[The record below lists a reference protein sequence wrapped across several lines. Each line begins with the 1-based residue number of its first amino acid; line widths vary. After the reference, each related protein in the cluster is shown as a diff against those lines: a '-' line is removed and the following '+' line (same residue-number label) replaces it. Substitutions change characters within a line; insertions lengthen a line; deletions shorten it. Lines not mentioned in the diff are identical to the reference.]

1 MRKNMYEVKRIVIA
15 LSLTGVFVAKSQA
28 QMLIG
33 TQGMM
38 NTPTA
43 DMKEA
48 GTFVGGV
55 SYVPQEMD
63 MAPGNYNTGIYYI
76 SFTPFKWMEC
86 AFRETLLK
94 TTKVKNGEV
103 KRGYYQ
109 QDRSTTFRLRPFAE
123 KDSTLLPSVVAGV
136 NDIYS
141 DHGSSRYTSVYGV
154 VTKHVPLWR
163 AGRLGLNV
171 GYARKFDT
179 GVVYDG
185 VFGGIEFRP
194 SFAENMRV
202 MAEWDTS
209 GLNVG
214 AHLLAFRHLNLMV
227 YTREFKCLG
236 AGISYQYTI
245 SY

>member
-1 MRKNMYEVKRIVIA
+1 MF
-15 LSLTGVFVAKSQA
+15 SLCLAGGSVVCANA

-33 TQGMM
+33 TQGMI

-43 DMKEA
+43 DMYKT

-55 SYVPQEMD
+55 SYVPKEMEL
-63 MAPGNYNTGIYYI
+63 APGNYNTGVYYI
-76 SFTPFKWMEC
+76 NFTPFSWAELT
-86 AFRETLLK
+86 FRETLLK
-94 TTKVKNGEV
+94 TTKKENGKT

-109 QDRSTTFRLRPFAE
+109 QDRSTTLRVRPIAE

-141 DHGSSRYTSVYGV
+141 DHGSSRYTCVYGT
-154 VTKHVPLWR
+154 VTKHVTVGR
-163 AGRLGLNV
+163 AGQIGMNV
-171 GYARKFDT
+171 GFARKFDT
-179 GVVYDG
+179 GEVYDG
-185 VFGGIEFRP
+185 IFGGVEYRP
-194 SFAENMRV
+194 SFVKDFRL

-209 GLNVG
+209 GFNAG
-214 AHLLAFRHLNLMV
+214 AHLLAFKHLNVMV
-227 YTREFKCLG
+227 YTREFKCFG